1 MFSRR
6 SVVSLG
12 VFVVFMLSLFGVAY
26 LKMPALS
33 EEEFLQLS
41 AEQQYEI
48 LIENGMEPYPGESR
62 NFHLRVLK
70 RSVKGIITGEH
81 DSNLNFYGYYPIGA
95 QEARIGKTLYEMG
108 YPKVI
113 KPEPPNYFTLEEFNH
128 YNSEVESRR
137 LKALE

>member
-6 SVVSLG
+6 SVISLG
-12 VFVVFMLSLFGVAY
+12 VFVAFMLSLFGVAY

-41 AEQQYEI
+41 TEQQYEI

-62 NFHLRVLK
+62 NFYLSVLK

-81 DSNLNFYGYYPIGA
+81 DSSLNFYGYYPI
-95 QEARIGKTLYEMG
+95 
-108 YPKVI
+108 
-113 KPEPPNYFTLEEFNH
+113 
-128 YNSEVESRR
+128 
-137 LKALE
+137 

>member
-1 MFSRR
+1 MFSKR

-12 VFVVFMLSLFGVAY
+12 VFVAFMLSLFGVAY

-48 LIENGMEPYPGESR
+48 LIENGMEPYSEGDFGVDKD
-62 NFHLRVLK
+62 FHLRMIENLI
-70 RSVKGIITGEH
+70 SPIIKGEMDANLDPYGSYAPAII
-81 DSNLNFYGYYPIGA
+81 
-95 QEARIGKTLYEMG
+95 QARIAKTLYEMG

-113 KPEPPNYFTLEEFNH
+113 KPEPPSYYSPEERER
-128 YNSEVESRR
+128 YYEQRE
-137 LKALE
+137 

>member
-6 SVVSLG
+6 LVVSLG
-12 VFVVFMLSLFGVAY
+12 VFVAFMLFLFGVAY

-41 AEQQYEI
+41 TEQQYEI

-62 NFHLRVLK
+62 DFHLSVLK
-70 RSVKGIITGEH
+70 DSVKGIITGEH

-113 KPEPPNYFTLEEFNH
+113 KPEPPNYFTLEERER
-128 YNSEVESRR
+128 YYEQRE
-137 LKALE
+137 